1 LWISFTPI
9 SIPVSGIPKENIRVA
24 TAEPR
29 ISTSRSVFDQ
39 GKKIARG
46 LRRAPVIPLAIIGL
60 ILFTATFAPLLTPY
74 STTKPSLAERLTP
87 PVWDAEGS
95 WDHPLGTDA
104 LGRDMATR
112 LMFGGRVS
120 MLVAVLTL
128 ILGGG
133 IGTAIGLFAGYYGGR
148 LDAVL
153 MRIADS
159 TLAFPIILFAIL
171 LVVTLGASMANVVIA
186 IALVLWARYARVIR
200 GEVLALRERDF
211 IARARVSGCSDLRIL
226 LVHLFPNTAN
236 TLLVLLTLQV
246 GWVIIV
252 EASLSF
258 LGAGIPPP
266 TPAWGAMVADG
277 REYVDTAWWVS
288 AFPGV
293 AIMLTVIAF
302 NLVGDWL
309 RDALDPKL
317 RQV

>member
-1 LWISFTPI
+1 M
-9 SIPVSGIPKENIRVA
+9 A

-133 IGTAIGLFAGYYGGR
+133 IGTVIGLFAGYYGGR
-148 LDAVL
+148 LDSVL

-211 IARARVSGCSDLRIL
+211 IARARVAGCSDLRIL

>member
-1 LWISFTPI
+1 M
-9 SIPVSGIPKENIRVA
+9 A

-60 ILFTATFAPLLTPY
+60 IVFTATFAPLLTPY

-120 MLVAVLTL
+120 MLVAILTL

-211 IARARVSGCSDLRIL
+211 IARARVAGCSDLRIL

>member
-1 LWISFTPI
+1 M
-9 SIPVSGIPKENIRVA
+9 A

-60 ILFTATFAPLLTPY
+60 IVFTATFAPLLTPY

-120 MLVAVLTL
+120 MLVAILTL

-133 IGTAIGLFAGYYGGR
+133 IGTAIGLFAGFYGGR
-148 LDAVL
+148 LDSVL

-211 IARARVSGCSDLRIL
+211 IARARVAGCSDLRIL

>member
-1 LWISFTPI
+1 M
-9 SIPVSGIPKENIRVA
+9 A
-24 TAEPR
+24 TAEVR

-60 ILFTATFAPLLTPY
+60 IIFTATFAPLLTPY

-87 PVWDAEGS
+87 PVWESEGS

-133 IGTAIGLFAGYYGGR
+133 IGTVIGLFAGYYGGR
-148 LDAVL
+148 LDSVL

-211 IARARVSGCSDLRIL
+211 IARARVAGCSDLRIL

-288 AFPGV
+288 AFPGI

>member
-1 LWISFTPI
+1 M
-9 SIPVSGIPKENIRVA
+9 A
-24 TAEPR
+24 TAEVR

-60 ILFTATFAPLLTPY
+60 IIFTATFAPLLTPY

-87 PVWDAEGS
+87 PVWESEGS

-120 MLVAVLTL
+120 MLVAILTL

-211 IARARVSGCSDLRIL
+211 IARARVAGCSDLRIL

-288 AFPGV
+288 AFPGI

>member
-1 LWISFTPI
+1 M
-9 SIPVSGIPKENIRVA
+9 A
-24 TAEPR
+24 TAKVR

-60 ILFTATFAPLLTPY
+60 IIFTATFAPLLTPY

-87 PVWDAEGS
+87 PVWESEGS

-133 IGTAIGLFAGYYGGR
+133 IGTVIGLFAGYYGGR
-148 LDAVL
+148 LDSVL

-211 IARARVSGCSDLRIL
+211 IARARVAGCSDLRIL

>member
-1 LWISFTPI
+1 M
-9 SIPVSGIPKENIRVA
+9 A

-60 ILFTATFAPLLTPY
+60 IVFTATFAPLLTPY

-120 MLVAVLTL
+120 MLVAILTL

-148 LDAVL
+148 LDSVL

-211 IARARVSGCSDLRIL
+211 IARARVAGCSDLRIL

>member
-1 LWISFTPI
+1 M
-9 SIPVSGIPKENIRVA
+9 A
-24 TAEPR
+24 TAEVR

-60 ILFTATFAPLLTPY
+60 IVFTATFAPLLTPY

-87 PVWDAEGS
+87 PVWESEGS

-133 IGTAIGLFAGYYGGR
+133 IGTVIGLFAGYYGGR
-148 LDAVL
+148 LDSVL

-211 IARARVSGCSDLRIL
+211 IARARVAGCSDLRIL

>member
-1 LWISFTPI
+1 
-9 SIPVSGIPKENIRVA
+9 VA
-24 TAEPR
+24 TAEVR

-60 ILFTATFAPLLTPY
+60 IIFTATFAPLLTPY

-87 PVWDAEGS
+87 PVWESEGS

-120 MLVAVLTL
+120 MLVAILTL

-148 LDAVL
+148 LDSVL

-211 IARARVSGCSDLRIL
+211 IARARVAGCSDLRIL

>member
-1 LWISFTPI
+1 M
-9 SIPVSGIPKENIRVA
+9 A
-24 TAEPR
+24 TAESR

-60 ILFTATFAPLLTPY
+60 IVFTATFAPLLTPY

-120 MLVAVLTL
+120 MLVAILTL

-148 LDAVL
+148 LDSVL

-211 IARARVSGCSDLRIL
+211 IARARVAGCSDLRIL

>member
-1 LWISFTPI
+1 M
-9 SIPVSGIPKENIRVA
+9 A
-24 TAEPR
+24 TAEVR

-87 PVWDAEGS
+87 PVWEAEGS

-133 IGTAIGLFAGYYGGR
+133 IGTVIGLFAGYYGGR
-148 LDAVL
+148 LDSVL

-211 IARARVSGCSDLRIL
+211 IARARVAGCSDLRIL

>member
-1 LWISFTPI
+1 M
-9 SIPVSGIPKENIRVA
+9 A

-60 ILFTATFAPLLTPY
+60 IIFTATFAPLLTPY

-87 PVWDAEGS
+87 PVWESEGS

-120 MLVAVLTL
+120 MLVAILTL

-133 IGTAIGLFAGYYGGR
+133 IGTAIGLFAGFYGGR
-148 LDAVL
+148 LDSVL

-211 IARARVSGCSDLRIL
+211 IARARVAGCSDLRIL

>member
-1 LWISFTPI
+1 M
-9 SIPVSGIPKENIRVA
+9 SIPVSGIPEENIRVA

-60 ILFTATFAPLLTPY
+60 IVFTATFAPLLTPY
-74 STTKPSLAERLTP
+74 STTKPSLEERLTP

-120 MLVAVLTL
+120 MLVAILTL

-133 IGTAIGLFAGYYGGR
+133 IGTAIGLFAGFYGGR
-148 LDAVL
+148 LDSVL

-211 IARARVSGCSDLRIL
+211 IARARVAGCSDLRIL

>member
-1 LWISFTPI
+1 M
-9 SIPVSGIPKENIRVA
+9 A

-46 LRRAPVIPLAIIGL
+46 LRRAPAIPLAIIGL
-60 ILFTATFAPLLTPY
+60 ILFTATFAPFLTPY

>member
-1 LWISFTPI
+1 M
-9 SIPVSGIPKENIRVA
+9 A
-24 TAEPR
+24 TAEVR

-60 ILFTATFAPLLTPY
+60 IIFTATFAPLLTPY

-87 PVWDAEGS
+87 PVWESEGS

-133 IGTAIGLFAGYYGGR
+133 IGTVIGLFAGYYGGR

-153 MRIADS
+153 MRTADS

-211 IARARVSGCSDLRIL
+211 IARARVAGCSDLRIL

>member
-1 LWISFTPI
+1 
-9 SIPVSGIPKENIRVA
+9 VA

-60 ILFTATFAPLLTPY
+60 IVFTATFAPLLTPY

-120 MLVAVLTL
+120 MLVAILTL

-133 IGTAIGLFAGYYGGR
+133 IGTAIGLFAGFYGGR
-148 LDAVL
+148 LDSVL

-211 IARARVSGCSDLRIL
+211 IARARVAGCSDLRIL

>member
-1 LWISFTPI
+1 M
-9 SIPVSGIPKENIRVA
+9 A
-24 TAEPR
+24 TAEVR

-60 ILFTATFAPLLTPY
+60 IIFTATFAPLLTPY

-87 PVWDAEGS
+87 PVWESEGS

-120 MLVAVLTL
+120 MLVAILTL

-171 LVVTLGASMANVVIA
+171 LVVTLGESMANVVIA

-211 IARARVSGCSDLRIL
+211 IARARVAGCSDLRIL

>member
-1 LWISFTPI
+1 
-9 SIPVSGIPKENIRVA
+9 VA

-60 ILFTATFAPLLTPY
+60 IVFTATFAPLLTPY

-87 PVWDAEGS
+87 PVWHAEGS

-120 MLVAVLTL
+120 MLVAILTL

-148 LDAVL
+148 LDSVL

-211 IARARVSGCSDLRIL
+211 IARARVAGCSDLRIL

>member
-1 LWISFTPI
+1 M
-9 SIPVSGIPKENIRVA
+9 A

-87 PVWDAEGS
+87 PVWESEGS

-133 IGTAIGLFAGYYGGR
+133 IGTVIGLFAGYYGGR
-148 LDAVL
+148 LDSVL

-211 IARARVSGCSDLRIL
+211 IARARVAGCSDLRIL

>member
-1 LWISFTPI
+1 M
-9 SIPVSGIPKENIRVA
+9 A

-211 IARARVSGCSDLRIL
+211 IARARVAGCSDLRIL

>member
-1 LWISFTPI
+1 M
-9 SIPVSGIPKENIRVA
+9 
-24 TAEPR
+24 R

-60 ILFTATFAPLLTPY
+60 IIFTATFAPLLTPY

-87 PVWDAEGS
+87 PVWESEGS

-133 IGTAIGLFAGYYGGR
+133 IGTVIGLFAGYYGGR
-148 LDAVL
+148 LDSVL

-211 IARARVSGCSDLRIL
+211 IARARVAGCSDLRIL

>member
-1 LWISFTPI
+1 M
-9 SIPVSGIPKENIRVA
+9 A

-120 MLVAVLTL
+120 MLVAILTL

>member
-1 LWISFTPI
+1 M
-9 SIPVSGIPKENIRVA
+9 A
-24 TAEPR
+24 TAEVR

-60 ILFTATFAPLLTPY
+60 IIFTATFAPLLTPY

-87 PVWDAEGS
+87 PVWESEGS

-133 IGTAIGLFAGYYGGR
+133 IGTVIGLLAGYYGGR
-148 LDAVL
+148 LDSVL

-211 IARARVSGCSDLRIL
+211 IARARVAGCSDLRIL

>member
-1 LWISFTPI
+1 M
-9 SIPVSGIPKENIRVA
+9 A
-24 TAEPR
+24 TAEVR

-74 STTKPSLAERLTP
+74 STTKPSLVERLTP
-87 PVWDAEGS
+87 PVWESEGS

-133 IGTAIGLFAGYYGGR
+133 IGTVIGLFAGYYGGR
-148 LDAVL
+148 LDSVL

-211 IARARVSGCSDLRIL
+211 IARARVAGCSDLRIL

-288 AFPGV
+288 AFPGIS
-293 AIMLTVIAF
+293 IMLTVIAF

>member
-1 LWISFTPI
+1 M
-9 SIPVSGIPKENIRVA
+9 A

-159 TLAFPIILFAIL
+159 TLAFPIILLAIL

>member
-1 LWISFTPI
+1 M
-9 SIPVSGIPKENIRVA
+9 A
-24 TAEPR
+24 TAEVR

-87 PVWDAEGS
+87 PVWESEGS

-133 IGTAIGLFAGYYGGR
+133 IGTVIGLFAGYYGGR

>member
-1 LWISFTPI
+1 
-9 SIPVSGIPKENIRVA
+9 VA

-60 ILFTATFAPLLTPY
+60 IIFTATFAPLLTPY

-120 MLVAVLTL
+120 MLVAILTL

-133 IGTAIGLFAGYYGGR
+133 IGTVIGLFAGYYGGR
-148 LDAVL
+148 LDSVL

-211 IARARVSGCSDLRIL
+211 IARARVAGCSDLRIL

>member
-1 LWISFTPI
+1 M
-9 SIPVSGIPKENIRVA
+9 A

-60 ILFTATFAPLLTPY
+60 ILFTATFAPFLTPY

>member
-1 LWISFTPI
+1 M
-9 SIPVSGIPKENIRVA
+9 A
-24 TAEPR
+24 TAEVR

-60 ILFTATFAPLLTPY
+60 IVFTATFAPLLTPY

-120 MLVAVLTL
+120 MLVAILTL

-133 IGTAIGLFAGYYGGR
+133 IGTAIGLFAGFYGGR
-148 LDAVL
+148 LDSVL

-211 IARARVSGCSDLRIL
+211 IARARVAGCSDLRIL

>member
-1 LWISFTPI
+1 M
-9 SIPVSGIPKENIRVA
+9 A

-120 MLVAVLTL
+120 MLVAILTL

-211 IARARVSGCSDLRIL
+211 IARARVAGCSDLRIL

>member
-1 LWISFTPI
+1 MPE
-9 SIPVSGIPKENIRVA
+9 ENIRVA

-60 ILFTATFAPLLTPY
+60 IVFTATFAPLLTPY

-120 MLVAVLTL
+120 MLVAILTL

-148 LDAVL
+148 LDSVL

-211 IARARVSGCSDLRIL
+211 IARARVAGCSDLRIL